1 MSKFR
6 MWLNIIAVVI
16 TGFLYYFILPPLNV
30 RAREFYFFIG
40 IILIIFGT
48 VNFIAGFAKKNG
60 AKFSVF
66 KVSTKVL
73 LVLAAVFIL
82 GSLSSLIFFRAKSYS
97 NLISMQE
104 GKFAEDVEE
113 VDFDQIPSVDRDTA
127 IKLGSR
133 KMGQMGDLV
142 SQYNI
147 NDTYSQINL
156 KGKPVR
162 VSSLEYASF
171 FKWLTNRGEG
181 IPYYISVDMVT
192 QEANL
197 NKLSKPMR
205 YSQSDKFSR
214 NIYRKLRFSKP
225 TYIFYEVNLE
235 LDDQG
240 NPYWVAP
247 AVEPKVGLFGG
258 YDTNKVVTV
267 NAVNGEVKDYGV
279 DNIPEWIDRAYP
291 ADLILKQLEYNGRYK
306 KGFMNSFIK
315 QEGVTEPTKGYNY
328 LSLGEDIYLY
338 TGITS
343 VIADE
348 SNIGFVLVNMRTK
361 ETKFYP
367 VSSAEEFSVMESAAG
382 TVQEKNYESTFPI
395 LINMGNRPTY
405 FMSLKD
411 KAGLTKM
418 YALVDAENYQ
428 RVAVGDTIA
437 EAVESYGKFSGL
449 SKADENQKNVS
460 KEIEVEDVKEVVI
473 DGNTTYIIKAVN
485 DDKYYIASISV
496 SEKLAFI
503 KAGDRLSIKG
513 TEDDKQFIILV
524 LE

>member
-1 MSKFR
+1 MSKIRFFV
-6 MWLNIIAVVI
+6 NIIAFIVTSV
-16 TGFLYYFILPPLNV
+16 FYYLALPPINIKSK
-30 RAREFYFFIG
+30 EFYFFIG
-40 IILIIFGT
+40 IIVIIFGVMNT
-48 VNFIAGFAKKNG
+48 IASFLKSGEKKTRFLKYSMK
-60 AKFSVF
+60 AFF
-66 KVSTKVL
+66 VL
-73 LVLAAVFIL
+73 IAVFVL
-82 GSLSSLIFFRAKSYS
+82 GSISSMVVFRAKSYS
-97 NLISMQE
+97 KLINMEE
-104 GKFAEDVEE
+104 GKFAQDVKE

-147 NDTYSQINL
+147 NETYSQINM

-171 FKWLTNRGEG
+171 FKWITNRNDG

-197 NKLSKPMR
+197 NKLSKPMK

-214 NIYRKLRFSKP
+214 NVFRKLRFSNP
-225 TYIFYEVNLE
+225 TFIYYEVNLE
-235 LDDQG
+235 LDDSG

-247 AVEPKVGLFGG
+247 AVDPKIGLFGG

-267 NAVNGEVKDYGV
+267 NAVNGEVKNYNK
-279 DNIPEWIDRAYP
+279 DNVPEWIDRAYP
-291 ADLILKQLEYNGRYK
+291 ANLILKQLGYNGRYK
-306 KGFMNSFIK
+306 KGFLNSFIK
-315 QEGVTEPTKGYNY
+315 QEGVTEPTEGYNY
-328 LSLGEDIYLY
+328 LSLGEDIHLY

-411 KAGLTKM
+411 RAGLTKM

-437 EAVESYGKFSGL
+437 EAVENYSKFSGL
-449 SKADENQKNVS
+449 SRTEESTKTVS
-460 KEIEVEDVKEVVI
+460 KQIEVEDIREVVI
-473 DGNTTYIIKAVN
+473 DGNTTYIIKAVG
-485 DDKYYIASISV
+485 DEKYYIASISV
-496 SEKLAFI
+496 SDRLAFI
-503 KAGDRLSIKG
+503 KSGDKISVKG
-513 TEDDKQFIILV
+513 TEAEKQFVVLV